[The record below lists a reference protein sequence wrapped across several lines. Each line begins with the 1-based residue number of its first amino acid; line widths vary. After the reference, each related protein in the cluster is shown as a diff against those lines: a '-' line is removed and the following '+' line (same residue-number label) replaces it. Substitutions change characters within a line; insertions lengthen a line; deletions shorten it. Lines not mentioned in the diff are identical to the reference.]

1 MPHLH
6 DCALLLLAAS
16 CAGCLMTADQTLWQR
31 HDASRD
37 RTADLRQDSAPDHAS
52 APDRTPDRAGDR
64 PGADAPGADRPHDT
78 APTPDQ
84 CSTQQLVVAGPS
96 DDGEVGDNFWFV
108 NGESAGI
115 FIGYYGAG
123 SEWGYFRFALAQPLK
138 PGATIVEARLS
149 LTGTPGATSWDPS
162 THALQISLEDSAD
175 ATAVS
180 GDGDL
185 PFTGGRTTV
194 SGFARWPASGGLTWL
209 EGQEN
214 LSPNLASLV
223 QALVSK
229 QGLAKGSHL
238 QLWIRADQ
246 AVGADVVA
254 LDYSQPGFASRPTRL
269 TITSCP

>member
-123 SEWGYFRFALAQPLK
+123 SEWGYFRFALAQAIPK
-138 PGATIVEARLS
+138 GATVTAATLS
-149 LTGTPGATSWDPS
+149 LQGRNTAYWDPS
-162 THALQISLEDSAD
+162 SHALQVSLEDSAD
-175 ATAVS
+175 APPVTGAANAPFSGTGRPVVS
-180 GDGDL
+180 GVL
-185 PFTGGRTTV
+185 
-194 SGFARWPASGGLTWL
+194 RWPATGGLTWL
-209 EGQEN
+209 IGQPN
-214 LSPNLASLV
+214 LSPSLAPLLQQLV
-223 QALVSK
+223 GKTALP
-229 QGLAKGSHL
+229 AGSHL
-238 QLWIRADQ
+238 QLWVRGAQ
-246 AVGADVVA
+246 SLAVDVCAHDYVHA
-254 LDYSQPGFASRPTRL
+254 DYSINPTRL
-269 TITSCP
+269 ALTVCY